1 MKENKSITH
10 KELLTF
16 SNLTNLDWHFANI
29 EGTESLKSG
38 GEETEGGTST
48 YINDLLT
55 PKSFIKRD
63 EEGNFEEYV
72 YMKEVKIEEDISQ
85 YNMEHGLVEMWQAA
99 GIAME
104 YLEKWQQW
112 KETDGAEG
120 TDEGEFLGDWE
131 VIYGG
136 DNYKH
141 LRF

>member
-1 MKENKSITH
+1 MKGKNITH

-16 SNLTNLDWHFANI
+16 SNLTNLDWHFVDN
-29 EGTESLKSG
+29 KN
-38 GEETEGGTST
+38 ETQDALGKKKVEFKRL
-48 YINDLLT
+48 NDLLT
-55 PKSFIKRD
+55 PGAFYRVYDNGEKEYCYGSVGKGSFV
-63 EEGNFEEYV
+63 ET
-72 YMKEVKIEEDISQ
+72 Q
-85 YNMEHGLVEMWQAA
+85 GLVEMRQAA

-120 TDEGEFLGDWE
+120 TNEGEFLGDWE

-136 DNYKH
+136 DNYKS

>member
-1 MKENKSITH
+1 MSSENNITH

-16 SNLTNLDWHFANI
+16 SNLTNLDWHFVDLY
-29 EGTESLKSG
+29 TKSD
-38 GEETEGGTST
+38 EEKKRST
-48 YINDLLT
+48 NLNDLLT
-55 PKSFIKRD
+55 PGAFYRVYDNGEREYCYGSVGKGSFV
-63 EEGNFEEYV
+63 ET
-72 YMKEVKIEEDISQ
+72 Q
-85 YNMEHGLVEMWQAA
+85 GLVEMRQAA

-120 TDEGEFLGDWE
+120 TNEGEFLGDWE

-136 DNYKH
+136 DNYKS

>member
-1 MKENKSITH
+1 MSSENNITH

-16 SNLTNLDWHFANI
+16 SNLTNLDWHFVDLY
-29 EGTESLKSG
+29 TKSD
-38 GEETEGGTST
+38 EEKKRST
-48 YINDLLT
+48 NLNDLLT

-72 YMKEVKIEEDISQ
+72 YMKEVKTEEDISQ
-85 YNMEHGLVEMWQAA
+85 YNMEHGLVEMRQAA

-120 TDEGEFLGDWE
+120 TNEGEFLGDWE

-136 DNYKH
+136 DNYKS

>member
-48 YINDLLT
+48 YIKDLLT
-55 PKSFIKRD
+55 PGLFYRVYDNGEI
-63 EEGNFEEYV
+63 EYCYGSV
-72 YMKEVKIEEDISQ
+72 GKGKFVESQGLIE
-85 YNMEHGLVEMWQAA
+85 MRQAA

-112 KETDGAEG
+112 VDTGGAEG
-120 TDEGEFLGDWE
+120 TNEGEFLGDWE

>member
-1 MKENKSITH
+1 MSNNSTITH

-16 SNLTNLDWHFANI
+16 SNLTNLDWQYGKLMI
-29 EGTESLKSG
+29 ESESTNEMQLDSTEPRFKKL
-38 GEETEGGTST
+38 
-48 YINDLLT
+48 NDLLT

-104 YLEKWQQW
+104 YLEK
-112 KETDGAEG
+112 
-120 TDEGEFLGDWE
+120 
-131 VIYGG
+131 
-136 DNYKH
+136 
-141 LRF
+141 